1 MAVTTRDVSI
11 VTLVWLQQRTTA
23 RLLPCWCLLRQLSNI
38 IIPKLGV
45 ICTVAYTAGQLFH
58 GLFKMSTVVT
68 EAITL
73 HLCKIMVW
81 KD

>member
-1 MAVTTRDVSI
+1 MTVSI
-11 VTLVWLQQRTTA
+11 ITLVWLQQRTTA
-23 RLLPCWCLLRQLSNI
+23 PPPPLLVYCPSLLRQFSNI
-38 IIPKLGV
+38 IIQKLGV

-58 GLFKMSTVVT
+58 GLFKMSNVVT

>member
-1 MAVTTRDVSI
+1 MVAAEERRPAPSL
-11 VTLVWLQQRTTA
+11 LVFGLS
-23 RLLPCWCLLRQLSNI
+23 LLRQLSNI
-38 IIPKLGV
+38 IIQKLGV

-58 GLFKMSTVVT
+58 GLFKMSNVVR